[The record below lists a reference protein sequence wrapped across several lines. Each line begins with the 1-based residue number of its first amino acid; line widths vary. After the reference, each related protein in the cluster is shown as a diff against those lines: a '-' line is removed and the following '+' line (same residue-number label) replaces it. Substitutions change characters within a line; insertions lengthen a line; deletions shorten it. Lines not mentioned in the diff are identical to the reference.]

1 MSESKETV
9 MNEEAKPQ
17 FFTYVN
23 SDEGVQKEW
32 PVESISVEAGIVIN
46 HVQQLQNKLAQMN
59 LEAGDI
65 NAAIEMHKAKLP
77 DMLPSDDLAVITKLE
92 EEEKTEH

>member
-9 MNEEAKPQ
+9 MKEEAKPQ

-32 PVESISVEAGIVIN
+32 PVEAISVEAGIVIN

-77 DMLPSDDLAVITKLE
+77 EMLPSDDMAVITKLE

>member
-1 MSESKETV
+1 MSKSKESV
-9 MNEEAKPQ
+9 MKEEAQPQ

-23 SDEGVQKEW
+23 SEEGVQKEW
-32 PVESISVEAGIVIN
+32 PVESISAEAGMIIN
-46 HVQQLQNKLAQMN
+46 HVQQLQNKIAQMN

-77 DMLPSDDLAVITKLE
+77 ELLPSDELAVITKLE
-92 EEEKTEH
+92 EEEKTAH